1 MDPKIN
7 QLKSSD
13 AEQSVIGALILD
25 NNAYDRISDILTPQ
39 DFFYIPNQLVYQHI
53 EGLAGKGKP
62 FDVITLSDSLNQS
75 KLLDQVGGLAYLA
88 KIAKDTPSSVNI
100 KAYADIVRNKAIKR
114 KLSNALMQ
122 SNEMLYHSQGISE
135 EAILDKVEQN
145 ILSVRHE
152 IDVSDDDAVMAKAV
166 IPEIIDYL
174 DRLNEQGNGLAG
186 LTTGFIDLD
195 DKLCGLGEEQLII
208 VAGRPA
214 MGKTSFAMNIAEAVL
229 TQTDRSVLLFSM
241 EMSAKDIMMRM
252 SASLGRLSFSKI
264 RSADFDDKD
273 WNLLAAAFDR
283 VAKLDFGIIDKP
295 ALTPNELKHK
305 ARKFKREH
313 PNLGLIVVDYLQLM
327 QSHKYQNNRNLE
339 VSHISNE
346 LKALA
351 KELKVPVVAL
361 SQLNRGVE
369 DRRDKRPMMSDLRDS
384 GAIEQDADVV
394 LFVYRDEVYNQDDP
408 EVKGQAEIIIGK
420 QRNGEIGKVKL
431 TFRGEFCRFEN
442 AMLNITSF
450 KS

>member
-1 MDPKIN
+1 MNATIN

-25 NNAYDRISDILTPQ
+25 NDSFDRISDVLTPQ
-39 DFFYIPNQLVYQHI
+39 DFFHVPNQIVYKHI
-53 EGLAGKGKP
+53 ESLAGKGKP
-62 FDVITLSDSLNQS
+62 FDVITLSDSLGEAN
-75 KLLDQVGGLAYLA
+75 LLEQVGGLSYLA
-88 KIAKDTPSSVNI
+88 RIAKDTPTAVNI
-100 KAYADIVRNKAIKR
+100 RAYADIVRNKAIKR
-114 KLSNALMQ
+114 KLSGALTQ
-122 SNEMLYHSQGISE
+122 SNEMLYNSQGASE
-135 EAILDKVEQN
+135 EEVLEKVEQN
-145 ILSVRHE
+145 ILSVRQE
-152 IDVSDDDAVMAKAV
+152 IDVSDDDVVMAEAV

-174 DRLNEQGNGLAG
+174 DKINEQEGGLAG

-229 TQTDRSVLLFSM
+229 TQTDKSVLLFSM

-252 SASLGRLSFSKI
+252 SSSLGRLPFSKI
-264 RSADFDDKD
+264 RAAELEAHD
-273 WNLLAAAFDR
+273 WTLLGAAFER
-283 VAKLDFGIIDKP
+283 VAKLEFGIIDKP

-351 KELKVPVVAL
+351 KELKIPVVAL

-369 DRRDKRPMMSDLRDS
+369 ERRDKRPMMSDLRDS

-408 EVKGQAEIIIGK
+408 DVKGQAEIIIGK

-442 AMLNITSF
+442 AMINF
-450 KS
+450 KRF